1 VDYSIV
7 IPVFNREDLTRQC
20 LATLPPTLAGAGTGE
35 TIVVDNGSDP
45 ATAAVLAEFPW
56 VRVIRNERNLGFAA
70 ACNQGARAA
79 QGRIIVHLNNDTVAT
94 NGWLAHLLAPFA
106 DPTVGIT
113 GAKLLFPNGTI
124 QHAGVVA
131 FPNRLGPEGLLPYHL
146 FWGARADLPGVQGRL
161 ELDAVTGACLAT
173 PRDLF
178 LDLGGFDEAFWNGYE
193 DVDYCYRVRARGLRI
208 MYEPAALLT
217 HFESQSGIQRKRRLA
232 HNMRELAQRWSRR
245 MAPDDNAYCD
255 KVTKI
260 RREVFV
266 EGQRTWPFVAIPRT
280 QIFVHGPEPADP
292 EAFHASLF
300 ATGLPVD
307 GVAWC
312 AEGRPPAGLTAQ
324 PWQPILGALIDGIRT
339 DRYVAVVDTR
349 TRLSARWL
357 HELINAVE
365 YGSDVCAATALPPAE
380 REPTAMPMSVDGRCA
395 LVSMRQIPQHVRL
408 DCAYDGA
415 HGALA
420 TFVDRAVALGL
431 SVRGVLR
438 EGIDLGPEVRDA
450 VYERTSGRSLAAA
463 RRPDAAR
470 LEALETPPAA
480 FDPFASIVMLS
491 WNAPE
496 FTEIAV
502 RSIRA
507 RTTGRYEII
516 IVDNGSS
523 VETLERVRAL
533 AGPDLRVIENDRN
546 YGFAH
551 GCNQG
556 MAAARGTHVVLLN
569 NDVVVTDGWLDALL
583 AAHRRDPRVGI
594 SAPRSNQVAGHQ
606 QISDGK
612 YADLDEMARYAA
624 ARARRFKNIVYSTNR
639 VIGFCMCI
647 SRTVVEEVGGIDTR
661 YDIGNFEDD
670 DYCVRVRAAGY
681 RIVVCEDS
689 FIHHFGNVS
698 FKANNIDYT
707 ATMQK
712 NWRTFAQRFGLPLDY
727 PTNGYNPAIAIERGF
742 DRTRDFFPL
751 PALAAP
757 VGAAPAH
764 ADRAYAL
771 TLTAYVADE
780 RDWNRLAPLVT
791 NFLKAFDAQAPVRF
805 AIGVGGSLD
814 AVTIGTRVLRAA
826 ERAGMDEPA
835 APDFDIVDVR
845 ASEHWSAPFTAQTV
859 VAADALAERSPSAL
873 RRLLAPVAARP

>member
-365 YGSDVCAATALPPAE
+365 YGSDVCAATALPPALRA
-380 REPTAMPMSVDGRCA
+380 REHAADPAARAARLRLRRCA
-395 LVSMRQIPQHVRL
+395 RGAGGVRGSGGRARPLGARCLARGDRSRPRGSRRRLRTDVRSQPRRCAPARCRATRSARNAARGVRSVRL
-408 DCAYDGA
+408 D
-415 HGALA
+415 
-420 TFVDRAVALGL
+420 
-431 SVRGVLR
+431 
-438 EGIDLGPEVRDA
+438 RD
-450 VYERTSGRSLAAA
+450 
-463 RRPDAAR
+463 
-470 LEALETPPAA
+470 
-480 FDPFASIVMLS
+480 
-491 WNAPE
+491 
-496 FTEIAV
+496 
-502 RSIRA
+502 
-507 RTTGRYEII
+507 
-516 IVDNGSS
+516 
-523 VETLERVRAL
+523 VEL
-533 AGPDLRVIENDRN
+533 
-546 YGFAH
+546 
-551 GCNQG
+551 
-556 MAAARGTHVVLLN
+556 
-569 NDVVVTDGWLDALL
+569 
-583 AAHRRDPRVGI
+583 
-594 SAPRSNQVAGHQ
+594 
-606 QISDGK
+606 
-612 YADLDEMARYAA
+612 
-624 ARARRFKNIVYSTNR
+624 
-639 VIGFCMCI
+639 
-647 SRTVVEEVGGIDTR
+647 
-661 YDIGNFEDD
+661 
-670 DYCVRVRAAGY
+670 
-681 RIVVCEDS
+681 
-689 FIHHFGNVS
+689 
-698 FKANNIDYT
+698 
-707 ATMQK
+707 
-712 NWRTFAQRFGLPLDY
+712 
-727 PTNGYNPAIAIERGF
+727 
-742 DRTRDFFPL
+742 
-751 PALAAP
+751 
-757 VGAAPAH
+757 
-764 ADRAYAL
+764 
-771 TLTAYVADE
+771 
-780 RDWNRLAPLVT
+780 
-791 NFLKAFDAQAPVRF
+791 
-805 AIGVGGSLD
+805 
-814 AVTIGTRVLRAA
+814 
-826 ERAGMDEPA
+826 ERAGIHRDRGALDP
-835 APDFDIVDVR
+835 R
-845 ASEHWSAPFTAQTV
+845 ADHGP
-859 VAADALAERSPSAL
+859 L
-873 RRLLAPVAARP
+873 RDHHRR